1 MADPRGTK
9 ASDDAGI
16 NAENVI
22 GVAMENLLEK
32 DQKDLELE
40 L

>member
-9 ASDDAGI
+9 AKPDGTGI

-22 GVAMENLLEK
+22 GVAMEDLSEK
-32 DQKDLELE
+32 D
-40 L
+40 